1 VVDVQEIKAQMV
13 RKKMTQKDVAKRM
26 GMCTRTF
33 NTRLRD
39 RNFLLSEAEQLM
51 QILEISDVHIF
62 FNGELPDK

>member
-39 RNFLLSEAEQLM
+39 RNFLLSEVEQLW
-51 QILEISDVHIF
+51 ILEISDVHIF

>member
-1 VVDVQEIKAQMV
+1 MVDVQEIKAQMV

-39 RNFLLSEAEQLM
+39 RNFLLSEVEQLW
-51 QILEISDVHIF
+51 ILEISDVHIF